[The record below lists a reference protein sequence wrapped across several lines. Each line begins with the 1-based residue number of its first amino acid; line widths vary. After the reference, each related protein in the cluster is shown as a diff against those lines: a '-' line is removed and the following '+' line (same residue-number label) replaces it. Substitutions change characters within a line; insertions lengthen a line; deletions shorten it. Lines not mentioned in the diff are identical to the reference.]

1 MKNYLYF
8 DVEYAN
14 TKNKSICQ
22 MGLMIEDAITRNP
35 TFPELE
41 LLVNPEDDFDI
52 NCVNVHHISKG
63 AVENAKTFR
72 EIWPSIEKYF
82 VNSVVIGH
90 NVSNSDLDALCK
102 NLIRYNI
109 PLPELYFID
118 TYTIAKECIS
128 PLQINSYSL
137 SSLCE
142 FFDIDID
149 CEHNAFDD
157 ACACSDLFR
166 CLIESFGINPND
178 YVCHYVFHSNY
189 SYSPYLNSLS
199 AIREL
204 TLLLGDIKG
213 MLSDRRISSE
223 ETAHLKEWYSTHQSL
238 KANKEGA
245 EVLNLI
251 GSVLSDNIVTVEE
264 AEQIERKLV
273 QIAQIFSSS
282 EETKATQTLQG
293 IIRGIKADEELNEEE
308 ISNLQTWLYKND
320 YLTGHYPY
328 DRIKTAV
335 DKTLED
341 RIVTPDE
348 QKYLLTLFDELFNP
362 VKKANELTININNNE
377 FCLSGDFSHGSKKD
391 VENYIFAN
399 GGTVAANV
407 RKKTNYVVV
416 GSYGSAAYSNGTYG
430 TKVKKAMEIGVT
442 VITEKQLYN
451 EP

>member
-22 MGLMIEDAITRNP
+22 MGLMIEDAITRDP

-52 NCVNVHHISKG
+52 NCVNVHHITKG
-63 AVENAKTFR
+63 AVEKAKTFR

-82 VNSVVIGH
+82 INSVVIGH

-109 PLPELYFID
+109 PLPELYYID
-118 TYTIAKECIS
+118 TYTIAKEYIS
-128 PLQINSYSL
+128 PLQINNYSL

-166 CLIESFGINPND
+166 CFVESFGIDPND
-178 YVCHYVFHSNY
+178 YVCHYVFHGNY
-189 SYSPYLNSLS
+189 TFSPYLNNLS

-204 TLLLGDIKG
+204 TFLLGDIKG
-213 MLSDRRISSE
+213 MLSDKQISPE
-223 ETAHLKEWYSTHQSL
+223 EAAHLKEWYSTHQSL

-245 EVLNLI
+245 EILCLI

-264 AEQIERKLV
+264 AEQIERMLV
-273 QIAQIFSSS
+273 QITQIFSSS

-293 IIRGIKADEELNEEE
+293 IIRGIRADKELNEEE
-308 ISNLQTWLYKND
+308 ISTLQKWLYRND

-341 RIVTPDE
+341 RIVTHDE
-348 QKYLLTLFDELFNP
+348 QEYLLMLFDELFNP
-362 VKKANELTININNNE
+362 VKKANELAITINDNE
-377 FCLSGDFSHGSKKD
+377 FCLSGDFSHGSKKE
-391 VENYIFAN
+391 VENYIISN
-399 GGTVAANV
+399 GGTVVANV
-407 RKKTNYVVV
+407 RKKTNFVVV

-451 EP
+451 EL

>member
-22 MGLMIEDAITRNP
+22 MGLMIEDAITRDP

-52 NCVNVHHISKG
+52 NCVNVHHITKG
-63 AVENAKTFR
+63 AVEKAKTFR

-82 VNSVVIGH
+82 INSVVIGH

-109 PLPELYFID
+109 PLPELYYID
-118 TYTIAKECIS
+118 TYTIAKEYIS
-128 PLQINSYSL
+128 PLQINNYSL

-166 CLIESFGINPND
+166 CFVESFGIDPND
-178 YVCHYVFHSNY
+178 YVCHYVFHGNY
-189 SYSPYLNSLS
+189 TFSPYLNNLS

-204 TLLLGDIKG
+204 TFLLGDIKG
-213 MLSDRRISSE
+213 MLSDKQISPE
-223 ETAHLKEWYSTHQSL
+223 EAAHLKEWYSTHQSL

-245 EVLNLI
+245 EILGLI
-251 GSVLSDNIVTVEE
+251 GSVLSDNVVTVEE
-264 AEQIERKLV
+264 AEQIERMLV
-273 QIAQIFSSS
+273 QFTQIFSSS

-293 IIRGIKADEELNEEE
+293 IIRGIRADKELNEEE
-308 ISNLQTWLYKND
+308 ISTLQKWLYRND

-341 RIVTPDE
+341 RIVTHDE
-348 QKYLLTLFDELFNP
+348 QKYLLMLFDELFNP
-362 VKKANELTININNNE
+362 VKKANELAITINDNE
-377 FCLSGDFSHGSKKD
+377 FCLSGDFSHGSKKE
-391 VENYIFAN
+391 VENYIISN
-399 GGTVAANV
+399 GGTVVANV
-407 RKKTNYVVV
+407 RKKTNFVVV
-416 GSYGSAAYSNGTYG
+416 DTAWSA
-430 TKVKKAMEIGVT
+430 
-442 VITEKQLYN
+442 
-451 EP
+451 